1 MLYTPTVKAALKLC
15 FEAHAG
21 QLDRSGIPY
30 VHHPLHLAEQ
40 MDTEDEIVVALLHDV
55 MEDTDRTPDDL
66 RAIGVS
72 QQAMEALMLLTHDA
86 AVPYLDYAR
95 NLKDNPIAR
104 KVKLADLHHNSQ
116 ISRLDTVTERDL
128 ARLEKYTEARAIL
141 GDTSPASA

>member
-15 FEAHAG
+15 FQAHDG

-55 MEDTDRTPDDL
+55 MEDTSFTAEDL

-72 QQAMEALMLLTHDA
+72 DAAMEALLLLTHDD
-86 AVPYLDYAR
+86 AVPYMDYVR
-95 NLKDNPIAR
+95 NLKDNPLAR
-104 KVKLADLHHNSQ
+104 KVKLADLRHNSQ
-116 ISRLDTVTERDL
+116 ITRLDEITERDR
-128 ARLEKYTEARAIL
+128 ARVRKYTQAREIL
-141 GDTSPASA
+141 GDTSPAQP

>member
-15 FEAHAG
+15 FQAHDG

-55 MEDTDRTPDDL
+55 MEDTSFTAEDL

-72 QQAMEALMLLTHDA
+72 DTAMEALLQLTHDD
-86 AVPYLDYAR
+86 AVPYMDYVR
-95 NLKDNPIAR
+95 NLKDNPLAR
-104 KVKLADLHHNSQ
+104 KVKLADLRHNSQ
-116 ISRLDTVTERDL
+116 ITRLDEITERDR
-128 ARLEKYTEARAIL
+128 ARVRKYTQAREIL
-141 GDTSPASA
+141 GDTSPAQP